1 MDHGEYKG
9 EAYIYS
15 HREVL
20 NLIRDIAGKLLLKKE
35 AVFID
40 DRLHLV
46 EISDGQ
52 SLDIIGHKTTFFDI
66 QSTKARQYG
75 FRMEIKDGRMFT
87 CCGDEPLTK
96 ELEVYA
102 RGSEWMLH
110 EAYCLYS
117 QADIFDPYEKHYSTL
132 KDACELA
139 ERLDVRNLLLYHT
152 EDRNLACRKKMY
164 LEEGQKFYR
173 GSLWIPNDLEMIEI

>member
-75 FRMEIKDGRMFT
+75 FRMEIKDGRMSGTYFSIILKT
-87 CCGDEPLTK
+87 
-96 ELEVYA
+96 VI
-102 RGSEWMLH
+102 LH
-110 EAYCLYS
+110 
-117 QADIFDPYEKHYSTL
+117 
-132 KDACELA
+132 A
-139 ERLDVRNLLLYHT
+139 ERR
-152 EDRNLACRKKMY
+152 CIWRKGRSFTVGRY
-164 LEEGQKFYR
+164 GFQ
-173 GSLWIPNDLEMIEI
+173 MIWK